1 PFMSAPLSD
10 GRLQDGCVICPQSG
24 SAFSLQTGELVG
36 EWCPFPPL
44 LGPLIG
50 KLYEARDLAV
60 FPVRAKGN
68 MIEAYINV
76 NLKAEFESKYW
87 AGLLDAQGKATGDYY

>member
-1 PFMSAPLSD
+1 M
-10 GRLQDGCVICPQSG
+10 
-24 SAFSLQTGELVG
+24 G

-68 MIEAYINV
+68 MIEVRQGEERREGWREGGKSDPDAFNPLE
-76 NLKAEFESKYW
+76 NRW
-87 AGLLDAQGKATGDYY
+87 AQRPTLTSSVPSLPPSLPPSPSL